1 MSAHRTVITL
11 VAALAASAAG
21 APARAVTLVE
31 DGRAVAAI
39 HAPPEPTLQER
50 FAADELQRYIQK
62 ASGARLAIERG
73 APERDAPAMVVAE
86 VGRLPMVGH
95 RAGSRE
101 LALSVEGVV
110 NRTAGEHLIV
120 AGGGPRGVVYAAY
133 ELLERL
139 GYRWYWPGETGEVT
153 PSLEDIVLTD
163 LRLARD
169 PSFVRRHAM
178 GAPADGWE
186 DTGWGADLV
195 DWLVK
200 ARQNFWLR
208 NPPGEQY
215 EGFLDRRGGAY
226 TKIGSGHNWQHI
238 IPADRYFEAHPD
250 WFPLIDGERRPRGQL
265 CLSNPEV
272 LERLTE
278 YAMRGAEQM
287 ATNPDVMFIDMTQ
300 NDGAGWCE
308 CERCREIDDRDPSTH
323 ADIVLWAINQIAE
336 TVAERH
342 PEAVLFTFAYAGSAG
357 LPSWITPAENV
368 MIEQPNYCFNY
379 GASFLNPNSG
389 RGQLFKQQVDVWAPV
404 TTLHGIYEYFGFYNW
419 LEALPVTLY
428 RLPEEVPYYKRI
440 GVHGFYSETEQ
451 RWSTNHL
458 LYYAFSR
465 MWWDHETDVPALMD
479 EFFRL
484 FYGPAEEPMRDFPL
498 ALETSGGPD
507 RYWSGDVSNLLRI
520 FPRELRQQCRAH
532 LDEAKRLAADDPLV
546 SARLAFVEPGWRYT
560 ELHLEAMEA
569 HEAFNRAPSDE
580 ARRAAGAAWRR
591 YVEYFG
597 DLRGMHVFAERDLDR
612 FRARGEQQ
620 LAKYS
625 LDLGALPPGEF
636 EYSDSLMR
644 GGNALLHGQ
653 VTSMYAGTWGMCLRP
668 GASGSLG
675 YEVGAAD
682 GHALKSLRV
691 WFHGGLVEGVSNA
704 IEWSL
709 DGETWQTLAENV
721 EPTRDAVY
729 DLGEQVT
736 GRPRVWVRARYASTL
751 DRDWCALYR
760 VGLSGEVE

>member
-1 MSAHRTVITL
+1 MTACRTVITL
-11 VAALAASAAG
+11 VAALVASSAG

-39 HAPPEPTLQER
+39 HVPPEPTLQER
-50 FAADELQRYIQK
+50 FAADELQRYIEK

-73 APERDAPAMVVAE
+73 APERDEPALVVAE

-133 ELLERL
+133 DLLERL

-163 LRLARD
+163 LRVARD

-178 GAPADGWE
+178 GAPGDGWE
-186 DTGWGADLV
+186 DVEWGAALV

-238 IPADRYFEAHPD
+238 IPAGTHFESHPD

-287 ATNPDVMFIDMTQ
+287 AANPDVMFIDMTQ

-336 TVAERH
+336 TVAEEH

-357 LPSWITPAENV
+357 LPSWIGPADNV
-368 MIEQPNYCFNY
+368 MIEQTNYCFNY

-389 RGQLFKQQVDVWAPV
+389 RGQLFRQQVDVWAPV

-428 RLPEEVPYYKRI
+428 RLPEEVAYYKRI

-465 MWWDHETDVPALMD
+465 MWWDHETDVQALLD

-484 FYGPAEEPMRDFPL
+484 FYGPAEAPMRDFHL

-520 FPRELRQQCRAH
+520 FPRQLRQQCRAH

-569 HEAFNRAPSDE
+569 HEAFNRAPSD
-580 ARRAAGAAWRR
+580 
-591 YVEYFG
+591 
-597 DLRGMHVFAERDLDR
+597 RGTHVFAEKDLGR
-612 FRARGEQQ
+612 FLARAETQ
-620 LAKYS
+620 LALYS
-625 LDLGALPPGEF
+625 LDLAVLPPGEV
-636 EYSDSLMR
+636 EYSDYLAR
-644 GGNALLHGQ
+644 GGNARVHGD
-653 VTSMYAGTWGMCLRP
+653 VTGYYSGTWGLCLRP
-668 GASGSLG
+668 GQEGALTYELG
-675 YEVGAAD
+675 AEQGHTWQSAAV
-682 GHALKSLRV
+682 A
-691 WFHGGLVEGVSNA
+691 FEGGFTQGVTNA
-704 IEWSL
+704 IEYSV
-709 DGETWQTLAENV
+709 DGESWEMLAGDLK
-721 EPTRDAVY
+721 PDRDRAY
-729 DLGEQVT
+729 DLTEHVR
-736 GRPRVWVRARYASTL
+736 GRERFWVRARYRNGA
-751 DRDWCALYR
+751 DADYCCLYR
-760 VGLSGEVE
+760 VRITGEVE